1 MWVEI
6 SWRMEGGRLRER
18 IIETAS
24 QLIGRHGLR
33 RFTLDDLAAQLG
45 ISKKT
50 IYKYFSGKDD
60 IISVFFDEVLGSDRT
75 STLQEMDKA
84 KEWRDRFRAAVFSYH
99 KYKLPLPVI
108 EEARQVYPREWE
120 KVEAYRRFKVRL
132 LTDLLNG
139 AVRQGLLRPTIR
151 PEILIFMIEK
161 TSSIIYEHQFLHDHG
176 LTLKQAWEE
185 VYQVLMKGI
194 CE

>member
-1 MWVEI
+1 MG
-6 SWRMEGGRLRER
+6 GGRLRER

-50 IYKYFSGKDD
+50 IYKYFSGKDE

-75 STLQEMDKA
+75 STLQEMDRA
-84 KEWRDRFRAAVFSYH
+84 TEWRDRFRAAVFSYH

-108 EEARQVYPREWE
+108 EEARLIYPREWE

-132 LTDLLNG
+132 LTDLLNR
-139 AVRQGLLRPTIR
+139 AVQQGLLRPTIR
-151 PEILIFMIEK
+151 PEILIYMIEK
-161 TSSIIYEHQFLHDHG
+161 TSSIIYEHQFLQDHG

>member
-1 MWVEI
+1 
-6 SWRMEGGRLRER
+6 MENGGRPLREE

-24 QLIGRHGLR
+24 QLIARHGLR
-33 RFTLDDLAAQLG
+33 RFTLDDLAGQLG

-50 IYKYFSGKDD
+50 IYKYFTGKDE
-60 IISVFFDEVLGSDRT
+60 IISAFFDEVLESDRT
-75 STLQEMDKA
+75 STLQEMNKA
-84 KEWRDRFRAAVFSYH
+84 AEWRDQFRAVVFSYH

-108 EEARQVYPREWE
+108 DEACALYPMEWE
-120 KVEAYRRFKVRL
+120 KVEAYRQFKVGL

-139 AVRQGLLRPTIR
+139 AVQQGLLRSTIR

-185 VYQVLMKGI
+185 VYRVFMKGI
-194 CE
+194 YE

>member
-1 MWVEI
+1 
-6 SWRMEGGRLRER
+6 MEGGRLRER

>member
-1 MWVEI
+1 MWVENR
-6 SWRMEGGRLRER
+6 WRMEGGRLRER

-50 IYKYFSGKDD
+50 IYKYFSGKDE

-75 STLQEMDKA
+75 SALQEMDKA

-108 EEARQVYPREWE
+108 EEARQIYPREWE

-161 TSSIIYEHQFLHDHG
+161 TSSIIYEHQFLQDHG